1 MKYFMTLSVNSV
13 RPAEQGG
20 GDRMRV
26 NLTLDC
32 GCNVERTVNASRLLE
47 IEDLDG
53 NKSYFVPGKFLCDT
67 HSPEPS

>member
-1 MKYFMTLSVNSV
+1 MKYFMTRSVNAV
-13 RPAEQGG
+13 RPAQQGG
-20 GDRMRV
+20 DDRMLV

-47 IEDLDG
+47 VEDLDG
-53 NKSYFVPGKFLCDT
+53 HTTYFVAGKFICDR